1 MLIKGVGEQAFL
13 ECSEIDKHVLGCDD
27 MVGQMFVLVVSA
39 KRQKSLKLTSMKPL
53 LQVWVPFLVIEGK
66 GCTMIEKSE
75 SIVCDLRCNC
85 DSILIT
91 ILFKGV

>member
-1 MLIKGVGEQAFL
+1 
-13 ECSEIDKHVLGCDD
+13 
-27 MVGQMFVLVVSA
+27 MFVLVVRA
-39 KRQKSLKLTSMKPL
+39 KRRKSLKLTSMKPL
-53 LQVWVPFLVIEGK
+53 LQVWVPFVVVVRE

-85 DSILIT
+85 DSILIM